1 MNSSEIRST
10 FLNYFKK
17 NGHEIVH
24 SSPLVPHNDPTL
36 MFANSGMVQ
45 FKNIF
50 TGKEKRD
57 YNRAV
62 TSQKCVRA
70 GGKHNDLENV
80 GYTARH
86 HTFFEMLG
94 NFSFGDYFKDQAI
107 EFAWNLITKEFK
119 IEKEKLLVTVFSE
132 DEDAYNFW
140 KKIAGLSDD
149 KIIKISTSDNF
160 WSMGDTGPCGPCSE
174 IFYDHGDKYP
184 GGPPGSPDED
194 GDRFIEI
201 WNLVFMQ
208 FEQISS
214 SERINLPKPSI
225 DTGMGLER
233 ISALLNNTNDNYNT
247 DLFIPLIDKSR
258 NLLNDESQ
266 LNSPSHRV
274 IADHLRSSSFLIADG
289 VTPSN
294 EGRGYVLRRIMR
306 RGMRHAHT
314 LGNKETVFDKIFPT
328 LLDIFKTAYPELMR
342 AKDLIINTFIN
353 EETKF
358 KETVEKGL
366 KILEDEISVS
376 SNKLDGKIAFKL
388 YDTYGF
394 PLDLTQDYLKS
405 KNVEVDVEIFNQ
417 MMKEQKERA
426 RKNWKGTGDQEDQ
439 KNWFKITENLG
450 STEFLGYDQT
460 ESESEITSIVKSDS
474 KTDQLN
480 EGENGIII
488 LNQTPFY
495 GESGGQVGDI
505 GTIMF
510 EHNTFE
516 VNDTTKLFGSFY
528 LHHGKVKK
536 GKFKIGDS
544 VTAKIDSYKRQLI
557 KCNHSSTHLLH
568 ASLRKILGNHVS
580 QKGSLVNSEKL
591 RFDFSHNEPITSDN
605 IIKIENFVMKEI
617 TANSQIEIKTIDH
630 QKALDEGATALFG
643 EKYGDEVRV
652 VSMGTV
658 ENNKIF
664 SKELC
669 GGTHVDQTGDILNFK
684 IINQTSVASGIRRIE
699 ALTNIAVDEYNK
711 QKIEL
716 DKKILK
722 QNLDKISTLIS
733 EIKEYDNNFDYS
745 YDQNS
750 DLTNNLK
757 ELKKLLDQK
766 KQNKNKETSLQ
777 NIVIEKINDINFVYL
792 LTENYPSK
800 TLKQFVDDQKNKY
813 QNKCASLIISKNDNK
828 LSIVLGVT
836 EDLTSNFDS
845 AEVIQ
850 DVSKILGG
858 KGGGGRKDMAQ
869 AGGISLENID
879 QAMDRIKTNLRS

>member
-208 FEQISS
+208 FEQISP

-328 LLDIFKTAYPELMR
+328 LLDIFKTAYPELVR
-342 AKDLIINTFIN
+342 AKDLIVNTFIN

-439 KNWFKITENLG
+439 KNWFKITENLS

-544 VTAKIDSYKRQLI
+544 VTATIDSYKRQLI

-605 IIKIENFVMKEI
+605 IIKIENFVKKEI

-711 QKIEL
+711 QKIQL
-716 DKKILK
+716 DNKTLK
-722 QNLDKISTLIS
+722 ENLDKISKLIS

-757 ELKKLLDQK
+757 ELKKLLEQK

-879 QAMDRIKTNLRS
+879 QAMDRIKTNLRF

>member
-405 KNVEVDVEIFNQ
+405 KNVEVDVETFNQ

-605 IIKIENFVMKEI
+605 IIKIENFVKNEI
-617 TANSQIEIKTIDH
+617 TANSKIEIKTIDH

-716 DKKILK
+716 DKKTLK

-777 NIVIEKINDINFVYL
+777 NIVTEKINDINFVYL

-845 AEVIQ
+845 SEVIK

-858 KGGGGRKDMAQ
+858 KGGGGRKDLAQ

>member
-140 KKIAGLSDD
+140 KKIAGLSDE
-149 KIIKISTSDNF
+149 KIIKINTSDNF

-208 FEQISS
+208 FEQISP

-233 ISALLNNTNDNYNT
+233 ISALLNNTNDNDNT
-247 DLFIPLIDKSR
+247 DLCIPLIDKSR

-405 KNVEVDVEIFNQ
+405 KNVEVDVETFNQ

-439 KNWFKITENLG
+439 KNWFKITENL
-450 STEFLGYDQT
+450 SPTEFLGYDQT

-605 IIKIENFVMKEI
+605 IIKIENFVKNEI
-617 TANSQIEIKTIDH
+617 TANSKIEIKTIDH

-699 ALTNIAVDEYNK
+699 ALTNIAVDEYNN
-711 QKIEL
+711 QKIQLEN
-716 DKKILK
+716 KTLK
-722 QNLDKISTLIS
+722 ENLDKIATLIS

-757 ELKKLLDQK
+757 ELKKLLEQK

-813 QNKCASLIISKNDNK
+813 QNKCASLIISKNDGK

>member
-208 FEQISS
+208 FEQISP

-605 IIKIENFVMKEI
+605 IIKIENFVKKEI

-711 QKIEL
+711 QKIQL
-716 DKKILK
+716 DNKTLK
-722 QNLDKISTLIS
+722 ENLDKISTLIS

>member
-247 DLFIPLIDKSR
+247 DLFIPLIDNSR

-314 LGNKETVFDKIFPT
+314 LGNKDTVFDKIFPT
-328 LLDIFKTAYPELMR
+328 LLDIFKTAYPELIR

-405 KNVEVDVEIFNQ
+405 KNVEVDVENFNQ

-439 KNWFKITENLG
+439 KNWFKITENLS
-450 STEFLGYDQT
+450 STEFLGYEQT

-505 GTIMF
+505 GTIVF

-544 VTAKIDSYKRQLI
+544 VTATIDSYKRQLI

-605 IIKIENFVMKEI
+605 IIKIENFVKKEI

-658 ENNKIF
+658 EDNKIF

-669 GGTHVDQTGDILNFK
+669 GGTHVAQTGDILNFK

-711 QKIEL
+711 QKIQL
-716 DKKILK
+716 DNKTLK
-722 QNLDKISTLIS
+722 ENLDKISILIS

-800 TLKQFVDDQKNKY
+800 ILKQFVDDQKNKY
-813 QNKCASLIISKNDNK
+813 QNKCASLIISKNGDK

-845 AEVIQ
+845 AKVIQ

>member
-140 KKIAGLSDD
+140 KKIAGLSDE

-208 FEQISS
+208 FEQISP

-605 IIKIENFVMKEI
+605 IIKIENFVKNEI
-617 TANSQIEIKTIDH
+617 TANSKIEIKTIDH

-716 DKKILK
+716 DKKTLK

-777 NIVIEKINDINFVYL
+777 NIVTEKINDINFVYL

-845 AEVIQ
+845 SEVIK

-858 KGGGGRKDMAQ
+858 KGGGGVKIWRKQ
-869 AGGISLENID
+869 VELV
-879 QAMDRIKTNLRS
+879 

>member
-140 KKIAGLSDD
+140 KKIAGLSDN

-247 DLFIPLIDKSR
+247 DLFIPLIDNSR

-314 LGNKETVFDKIFPT
+314 LGNKDTVFDKIFPT
-328 LLDIFKTAYPELMR
+328 LLDIFKNAYPELIR

-405 KNVEVDVEIFNQ
+405 KNVEVDVENFNQ

-439 KNWFKITENLG
+439 KNWFKITENLS
-450 STEFLGYDQT
+450 STEFLGYEQT
-460 ESESEITSIVKSDS
+460 ESESEITSIVKSDN

-505 GTIMF
+505 GTIVF

-536 GKFKIGDS
+536 GKFKIRDS
-544 VTAKIDSYKRQLI
+544 VTATIDSYKRQLI

-591 RFDFSHNEPITSDN
+591 RFDFSHNEPITSDI
-605 IIKIENFVMKEI
+605 IIKIENFVKKEI
-617 TANSQIEIKTIDH
+617 TANSLIEIKTIDH
-630 QKALDEGATALFG
+630 KKALDEGATALFG

-658 ENNKIF
+658 EDNKIF

-669 GGTHVDQTGDILNFK
+669 GGTHVAQTGDILNFK

-711 QKIEL
+711 QKIQL
-716 DKKILK
+716 DNKTLK
-722 QNLDKISTLIS
+722 ENLDKISILIS

-800 TLKQFVDDQKNKY
+800 ILKQFVDDQKNKY
-813 QNKCASLIISKNDNK
+813 QNKCASLIISKNGDK

-845 AEVIQ
+845 AKVIQ